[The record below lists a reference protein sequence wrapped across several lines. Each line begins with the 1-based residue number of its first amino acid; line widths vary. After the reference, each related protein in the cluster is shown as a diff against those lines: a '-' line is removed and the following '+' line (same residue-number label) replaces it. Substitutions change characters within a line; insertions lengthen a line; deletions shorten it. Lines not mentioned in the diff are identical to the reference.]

1 MRADGTSRSNTV
13 VQIRLCMIWEHIRFF
28 VSCRCCFGRFS
39 WLVANSKPWSVST
52 TLFVVSS
59 SSLASVSLLSR
70 VMLGG
75 VELCCNSTLQM
86 NVSFVH
92 AVFHSHMLF
101 FTLLFC
107 AQAFKDKVWIFV
119 SLEGARCSLH
129 DLVHY
134 MGDFRGISNPHTIN
148 KRMSLSLSKT
158 IPTIS
163 MDKLK
168 VMIKPD
174 ISAK

>member
-1 MRADGTSRSNTV
+1 MLFR
-13 VQIRLCMIWEHIRFF
+13 
-28 VSCRCCFGRFS
+28 
-39 WLVANSKPWSVST
+39 P
-52 TLFVVSS
+52 LFVAGRKFEALVRVPRLIIFFFFLSS
-59 SSLASVSLLSR
+59 PLASVSLLSR
-70 VMLGG
+70 VMLGR
-75 VELCCNSTLQM
+75 VELCCNSTLRM
-86 NVSFVH
+86 NASFVH
-92 AVFHSHMLF
+92 AVFHSH
-101 FTLLFC
+101 THYSLFC

-119 SLEGARCSLH
+119 SLEGVRCSLR

-158 IPTIS
+158 TPTIS

-168 VMIKPD
+168 VLIKPD